1 MTEKTYLTASRLRSE
16 KIRIETLRSVLKD
29 TQRIKLVT
37 NATEYIY
44 NRPCCENKSSD
55 TIEHTLAETITAAA
69 IKALEDR
76 LVEIDKEFEEL

>member
-1 MTEKTYLTASRLRSE
+1 MTDKTYQTASRLKSE
-16 KIRIETLRSVLKD
+16 KIRIETLLSVLKD

-55 TIEHTLAETITAAA
+55 TIEYTMAETITAAA